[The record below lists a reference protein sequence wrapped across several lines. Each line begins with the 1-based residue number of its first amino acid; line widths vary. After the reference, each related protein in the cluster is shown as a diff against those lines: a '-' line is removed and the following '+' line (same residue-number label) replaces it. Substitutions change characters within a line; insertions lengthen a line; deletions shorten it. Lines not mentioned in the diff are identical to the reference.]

1 MHRLAAILAL
11 AGCTAACGYSTDEV
25 AEMPARFTMTV
36 PAAWDV
42 VGTCITQ
49 EYVNGFEVSYLPVAS
64 EQRAKVIVKMV
75 GPGIVQYV
83 TIMYIIDIKGGSQ
96 TTVTWRARPPNT
108 ERADQRDKAIVER
121 CGRANG

>member
-1 MHRLAAILAL
+1 MHRMAALLAL
-11 AGCTAACGYSTDEV
+11 VGCTAACGYSTDEV
-25 AEMPARFTMTV
+25 ADMPARFTMSV

-42 VGTCITQ
+42 VGTCLHQ
-49 EYVNGFEVSYLPVAS
+49 EFVNGYEVSYLPVQS
-64 EQRAKVIVKMV
+64 QQRAKVIVKMV

-83 TIMYIIDIKGGSQ
+83 TIMFIIDIQGGRD

-121 CGRANG
+121 CGRG